1 MYVNS
6 LCMPILS
13 HFFKHIHWHT
23 RIQPSQPK
31 WKSLNSDTHTWVFE
45 PIEFHLHEY
54 AILITGN
61 TLYYHLVCTILANLL
76 FYHILLKFSSKSL
89 SCSFLVSFFSLIL
102 ISTFLLHYCFLWP
115 FKEIFAYL
123 QVMKMVCCVCL
134 FWKALW
140 FKPLNLG
147 L

>member
-1 MYVNS
+1 
-6 LCMPILS
+6 MPILS
-13 HFFKHIHWHT
+13 HFFKHAHWHT
-23 RIQPSQPK
+23 RLQLCQPK

-45 PIEFHLHEY
+45 PTEFHLHEC
-54 AILITGN
+54 AIQIIGN
-61 TLYYHLVCTILANLL
+61 TTLLSFSLHYNCKFAFLPHSSEIFLYIPKL
-76 FYHILLKFSSKSL
+76 FIFLNT
-89 SCSFLVSFFSLIL
+89 FLVSFFSL

-134 FWKALW
+134 FLKALW